1 MFLSIFTATT
11 TFLVSFDPIDIIV
24 YEGTDTSVLLGEIP
38 TVSASVVDTGITV
51 VASTASVVISGKYQS
66 LFPVKWYW
74 KDLEDVLQSG
84 NSPPPAG
91 TYLKLVQ
98 VDSPSSSTEDCIY
111 TITSSEGS
119 NTFRHQVNVDYDI
132 IATELTELLGAQP
145 GP

>member
-11 TFLVSFDPIDIIV
+11 TFLVSFDPINIIV

-51 VASTASVVISGKYQS
+51 VASTSSVVISGKYQS

-74 KDLEDVLQSG
+74 KDLKDVLQSG

-98 VDSPSSSTEDCIY
+98 VDSPSSAIENCIY

-119 NTFRHQVNVDYDI
+119 NTFQHQVSVNYDI
-132 IATELTELLGAQP
+132 IATELTALLDAQP
-145 GP
+145 EP